1 MPETFIE
8 PHKVLSP
15 LPKQLPAVQIDVF
28 EDGYEKTIKEELGVE
43 KSLNSANISLDNI
56 ATGKRRSKPVKPV
69 KKLTKKRAKKG
80 GNKNPMVMARQ
91 FENRIE

>member
-80 GNKNPMVMARQ
+80 GNKKHSVTKNCSDLSL
-91 FENRIE
+91 

>member
-43 KSLNSANISLDNI
+43 KSLNSANINLDNI
-56 ATGKRRSKPVKPV
+56 VTGKRRSKPVKPV

-80 GNKNPMVMARQ
+80 GNKKHSVTKNCSDLSL
-91 FENRIE
+91 